1 MTSRPRILI
10 FADYYL
16 PSVGA
21 GGGVRILANIVERF
35 SDRYDFFV
43 VARDHDSKTDRAAF
57 VDIPLNEWTTTGP
70 AQAYYFSRNRLSS
83 EVTAGIVDHARPDL
97 VFLNSL
103 FSIGSIRYLW
113 ERRKG
118 KFSGIPLIVSPCGE
132 VLIEALRHKSLKKR
146 TYITAATIAG
156 LHKNILWRATSEEE
170 ERDLRSVIGNDEEI
184 FVIPDL
190 APRSISLDETPERAV
205 KEVGSV
211 DLIYVARI
219 VANKNLHFLL
229 EVLNQVRGNVRLTIV
244 GPHEDTQYW
253 ERCQALMRKL
263 PENVTI
269 NILGLL
275 SHDSVLREL
284 AKAHIFILPTQSEN
298 FGYSIIEALAMGC
311 PIVISDRT
319 PWNNLTSHDWA
330 EILDLEDKAEWI
342 RVIDELASMGRSE
355 YSKLSED
362 ALAFAKSWL
371 ASSSAEAKMEELFT
385 RALTLR
391 STSNGE

>member
-1 MTSRPRILI
+1 MSSRPRILI

-35 SDRYDFFV
+35 SDRYEFFV

-57 VDIPLNEWTTTGP
+57 VDIPLNEWTTTGT
-70 AQAYYFSRNRLSS
+70 ARAYYFSRNRLSA
-83 EVTAGIVDHARPDL
+83 EVTEGIVAYAEPDL

-118 KFSGIPLIVSPCGE
+118 KFSGIPLVVSPCGE

-146 TYITAATIAG
+146 AYLTAATVAG
-156 LHKNILWRATSEEE
+156 LHKNIVWRATSEDEE
-170 ERDLRSVIGNDEEI
+170 KDLRSVIGKNEEI

-190 APRSISLDETPERAV
+190 APRSISLNDLPERAF
-205 KEVGSV
+205 KKAGSV

-229 EVLNQVRGNVRLTIV
+229 EALKEVEGNVRLTIV
-244 GPHEDTQYW
+244 GPHEDTEYW
-253 ERCQALMRKL
+253 ERCQKLMRKL
-263 PENVTI
+263 PPNVDV
-269 NILGLL
+269 NVLGLL
-275 SHDSVLREL
+275 DHESVLGEL
-284 AKAHIFILPTQSEN
+284 ARAHAFILPTKSEN
-298 FGYSIIEALAMGC
+298 FGYSILEALAMGC

-319 PWNNLTSHDWA
+319 PWNDLAGHDWA
-330 EILDLEDKAEWI
+330 EILDLADRSAWSSIIDKFAAM
-342 RVIDELASMGRSE
+342 DESE
-355 YSKLSED
+355 YTRLSSS
-362 ALAFAKSWL
+362 AIAFAKSWL
-371 ASSSAEAKMEELFT
+371 ESSPAEKKMEELFNHAIVT
-385 RALTLR
+385 AKPR
-391 STSNGE
+391 NGE

>member
-1 MTSRPRILI
+1 LI

-35 SDRYDFFV
+35 SDRYEFFV

-57 VDIPLNEWTTTGP
+57 KDIPHNEWTTTAP

-83 EVTAGIVDHARPDL
+83 EVTRRIVDHARPDL

-118 KFSGIPLIVSPCGE
+118 KFSDIPLIVSPCGE
-132 VLIEALRHKSLKKR
+132 VLIDALRHKSLKKR
-146 TYITAATIAG
+146 TYIAAATIAG

-170 ERDLRSVIGNDEEI
+170 VRDLRPVIGNNEEI

-190 APRSISLDETPERAV
+190 APRSISLEKVPERAV
-205 KEVGSV
+205 KAVGSV
-211 DLIYVARI
+211 DLVYVARI
-219 VANKNLHFLL
+219 VGNKNLHFLL
-229 EVLNQVRGNVRLTIV
+229 EVLNEVRGNVRLTIV
-244 GPHEDTQYW
+244 GPHEDSQYW
-253 ERCQALMRKL
+253 ERCQALIRKL
-263 PENVTI
+263 PQNVTI
-269 NILGLL
+269 HTLGLL
-275 SHDSVLREL
+275 SHESVLGEL
-284 AKAHIFILPTQSEN
+284 AKAHVFVLPTQSEN
-298 FGYSIIEALAMGC
+298 FGYSIIEALSMGC

-319 PWNNLTSHDWA
+319 PWNNLTGHEWA
-330 EILDLEDKAEWI
+330 EILDLEGRSKWV
-342 RVIDELASMGRSE
+342 RVIEKYSSMGRSE
-355 YSKLSED
+355 YTKLSED
-362 ALAFAKSWL
+362 ALAFAKAWL
-371 ASSSAEAKMEELFT
+371 ASSSAEVKMEELFT

-391 STSNGE
+391 STGNGE